1 MSKHIIKK
9 LNSNLINQIA
19 AGEVVDS
26 PSSVL
31 KELIENSIDAKST
44 SINVY
49 ISKGGIN
56 YIKIKDNG
64 IGMNSDNLKNCL
76 ERFAT
81 SKINSNDDLSNITT
95 LGFRGEALPS
105 IASVSKFLI
114 ESKANKSD
122 GMQIDVEYGKI
133 NDIIPSSIS
142 DGTRITV
149 SNLFFNVP
157 ARKKFLKSEN
167 YGAYSLWNVQ
177 VKDQEL
183 WVQVQ
188 PHLTTESIV
197 YLNWDSRKLHLL
209 G

>member
-149 SNLFFNVP
+149 SNLF
-157 ARKKFLKSEN
+157 
-167 YGAYSLWNVQ
+167 
-177 VKDQEL
+177 
-183 WVQVQ
+183 
-188 PHLTTESIV
+188 
-197 YLNWDSRKLHLL
+197 LL
-209 G
+209 